1 MSTNMKRVFKWIV
14 TILGYVGIIAILDGI
29 LGIGLK
35 DKWDDFVDW
44 AKK

>member
-1 MSTNMKRVFKWIV
+1 MKKVFKWIV
-14 TILGYVGIIAILDGI
+14 AILSYIGIVVILDGI

>member
-1 MSTNMKRVFKWIV
+1 MKKIVKWIIA
-14 TILGYVGIIAILDGI
+14 ILGYVGIIALLDGI

-35 DKWDDFVDW
+35 DKWDNFVEW